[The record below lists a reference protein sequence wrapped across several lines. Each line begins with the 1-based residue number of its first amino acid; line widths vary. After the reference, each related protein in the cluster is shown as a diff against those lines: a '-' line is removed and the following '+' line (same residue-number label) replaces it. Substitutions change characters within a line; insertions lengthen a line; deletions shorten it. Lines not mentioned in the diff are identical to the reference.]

1 MLSVVRHKTVII
13 PACILVGLVLITC
26 GGGLSEPPAAT
37 APNIAATVEVR
48 VAEERDKKAG
58 DNVTAI
64 VEATVQA
71 ILLLP
76 DQGRIAFSSYRDG
89 NLEIYVMNTDG
100 SDQTNLTNN
109 DAADWDPSW
118 SPDGS
123 HIAFSSERDGNSEI
137 YVMTADGSDQTRFTN
152 NDRWEGTPSWSPIG
166 VAYGQ

>member
-13 PACILVGLVLITC
+13 LACILVGLVLITC

-37 APNIAATVEVR
+37 APNIAAT
-48 VAEERDKKAG
+48 
-58 DNVTAI
+58 

-123 HIAFSSERDGNSEI
+123 RIAFSSERDGNSEI